1 MAKEESPI
9 VTTSSICATT
19 DAQHLVNHQPVNAR
33 RVREGS
39 QALVA
44 LMDRLHEVSNET
56 CSRLGDEKDGRDY
69 KAMAHDIADTFL
81 RCLSPHQDPDV
92 RLGFIR
98 AMTDFLA
105 VNADGCGVES
115 DGWDPLRRTEFA
127 FSGRLDASLKK
138 QQAGELATAGA
149 SQVHHG

>member
-1 MAKEESPI
+1 M
-9 VTTSSICATT
+9 TTSSICATM
-19 DAQHLVNHQPVNAR
+19 DAEHLVNHQPVNAR
-33 RVREGS
+33 RVREGA

-69 KAMAHDIADTFL
+69 KVMALDIAGTFL
-81 RCLSPHQDPDV
+81 RCLSPQQDLDT

-105 VNADGCGVES
+105 VNADGCGVDSKDWE
-115 DGWDPLRRTEFA
+115 PLKRTEFA
-127 FSGRLDASLKK
+127 FSGRLDAALKK
-138 QQAGELATAGA
+138 HPAGELETADAARG
-149 SQVHHG
+149 HHD

>member
-1 MAKEESPI
+1 MTKKESPI
-9 VTTSSICATT
+9 LTTSRIRATT
-19 DAQHLVNHQPVNAR
+19 EAEQVVNHLPVNAR
-33 RVREGS
+33 RVREGA
-39 QALVA
+39 QAVVA

-69 KAMAHDIADTFL
+69 KAMALDIADTFL
-81 RCLSPHQDPDV
+81 CCLSPHQDPDM

-105 VNADGCGVES
+105 VNADGCGVEL

-127 FSGRLDASLKK
+127 FSGRLDAALEKH
-138 QQAGELATAGA
+138 QADGPVVANVQGV
-149 SQVHHG
+149 QHG